1 MTGTRRLTVSRL
13 SLATGYP
20 NRTEKCTSQDHL
32 TAGGASWGSKLAPC
46 SFYLVPVTRE
56 VTTTKPKNHLH
67 KLLYKTFL
75 PGAAPP
81 PRPPKA
87 PPASPKTFPRPYT
100 NPAAT
105 LSTPRPVPCVL
116 PCWPT
121 PIPAP
126 PRTSRSPLNPLAG
139 APDSPSPPPSATRP
153 AACPHGSDTTD
164 TCSSDTASASP
175 DQA

>member
-67 KLLYKTFL
+67 KLLYKTTQGENHAIFL
-75 PGAAPP
+75 ILLRHLPSKSPFTPGSNVNSN
-81 PRPPKA
+81 R
-87 PPASPKTFPRPYT
+87 R
-100 NPAAT
+100 
-105 LSTPRPVPCVL
+105 CV
-116 PCWPT
+116 T
-121 PIPAP
+121 
-126 PRTSRSPLNPLAG
+126 
-139 APDSPSPPPSATRP
+139 SPPL
-153 AACPHGSDTTD
+153 GVGL
-164 TCSSDTASASP
+164 
-175 DQA
+175 

>member
-67 KLLYKTFL
+67 KLLYKTIAF
-75 PGAAPP
+75 
-81 PRPPKA
+81 
-87 PPASPKTFPRPYT
+87 
-100 NPAAT
+100 
-105 LSTPRPVPCVL
+105 TPQP
-116 PCWPT
+116 
-121 PIPAP
+121 
-126 PRTSRSPLNPLAG
+126 SRSCAAVRAES
-139 APDSPSPPPSATRP
+139 APGPGPIS
-153 AACPHGSDTTD
+153 
-164 TCSSDTASASP
+164 SASG
-175 DQA
+175 